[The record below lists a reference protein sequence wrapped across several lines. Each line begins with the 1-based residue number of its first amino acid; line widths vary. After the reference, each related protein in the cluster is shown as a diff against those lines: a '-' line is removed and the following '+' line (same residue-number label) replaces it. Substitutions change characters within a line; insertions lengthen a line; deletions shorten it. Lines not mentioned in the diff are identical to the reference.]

1 MAFRC
6 RMLRRA
12 VLLAALPALLPRRA
26 RAAPK
31 RVALLATGTPEQPF
45 TVETLALMRQ
55 GLAAQGLRE
64 AADYALEP
72 HWAAGD
78 YGSFASAAREMAR
91 SSPDVVV
98 VLTVTAAEAMR
109 DLAPAVP
116 TVMMHVNDPVAVGL
130 VPNLAR
136 PGSNLTGTATITAD
150 ILGKTL
156 DVLATLR
163 PGLAEVALV
172 FNPANP
178 SNQRMV
184 AQAEPLL
191 HAQGSRLRRLPW
203 GAGGMAALRA
213 ALRANPPG
221 ALLMIPDAALLDQAP
236 ALAALGPELA
246 LPVASMIRLFPE
258 HGALFSYGF
267 PRAPMVLRTMYF
279 VRRVL
284 EGTAPADL
292 PIEQPSRFE
301 LVLNARAARQLGIT
315 LPLDLLA
322 QAETVIE

>member
-91 SSPDVVV
+91 SRPDVVV
-98 VLTVTAAEAMR
+98 VLTITAAEAMR

-130 VPNLAR
+130 VPSLAR
-136 PGSNLTGTATITAD
+136 PGGNLTGTAGVTAD
-150 ILGKTL
+150 MLDKTL
-156 DVLATLR
+156 DLLAALR
-163 PGLAEVALV
+163 PDLAEVGMV

-178 SNQRMV
+178 SNRRML
-184 AQAEPLL
+184 AQAET
-191 HAQGSRLRRLPW
+191 RLRARGTRLRPLPW
-203 GAGGMAALRA
+203 SDGGVPALRQ
-213 ALRANPPG
+213 ALRTNPPG
-221 ALLMIPDAALLDQAP
+221 ALLDNAP
-236 ALAALGPELA
+236 ALAGLGLELG
-246 LPVASMIRLFPE
+246 LPVAAMIRTFPE
-258 HGALFSYGF
+258 HGALLSYGF
-267 PRAPMVLRTMYF
+267 PRVPMVLRTMYF

>member
-1 MAFRC
+1 
-6 RMLRRA
+6 MLRRA

-55 GLAAQGLRE
+55 GLAVQGLRD

-78 YGSFASAAREMAR
+78 YGSFARAAREIAR
-91 SSPDVVV
+91 RRPDVVV
-98 VLTVTAAEAMR
+98 VLTITAAEAMR
-109 DLAPAVP
+109 DLAPTVP

-130 VPNLAR
+130 VPSLAR
-136 PGSNLTGTATITAD
+136 PGGNLTGTAGVTAD
-150 ILGKTL
+150 MLDKTL
-156 DVLATLR
+156 DLLAVLR
-163 PGLAEVALV
+163 PGLAEVGMV

-178 SNQRMV
+178 SNPRML
-184 AQAEPLL
+184 AQAET
-191 HAQGSRLRRLPW
+191 RLRARGTRLRPLPW
-203 GAGGMAALRA
+203 SDGGVPALRN
-213 ALRANPPG
+213 ALQADPPG
-221 ALLMIPDAALLDQAP
+221 ALLMFPDGALLDHAP
-236 ALAALGPELA
+236 ALAGLGLELG
-246 LPVASMIRLFPE
+246 LPVAAMIRTFPE
-258 HGALFSYGF
+258 HGALLSYGF
-267 PRAPMVLRTMYF
+267 PRAPLVLRTMYF

-292 PIEQPSRFE
+292 PIEQPSQFE
-301 LVLNARAARQLGIT
+301 LVLNARVARQLGMT